1 MDNRPKLANTLADPT
16 DSSQTA
22 TLRPDYAQS
31 GHDLRKQAEELVRQR
46 TSISPHDIKEMSPE
60 KIQQI
65 FHELQVYQ
73 IEFQIQNEELRR
85 YQEVLEATRARYFD
99 IYDLAPVGYCTIS
112 EPGLIE
118 EANFTAATLLSVARG
133 ELIKKPISRFI
144 LKEDQDIYY
153 LHRKLLLETG
163 IPQVCDVRMVK
174 IDGSP
179 FWAQLN
185 IAATHN
191 ENSASIICFVFTDIT
206 EQKLAT
212 MTLKENEELFRKLF
226 QRHTTV
232 SLFLDAE
239 TGEIIDAND
248 AAVQFYGWP
257 IEVLKQMRI
266 QQINAL
272 PPEIVQ
278 AEMNKA
284 ASSERNCFEF
294 SHRRADG
301 SIRQVEVFSNTI
313 KISRKEFLFSIVHD
327 ITERKQEEARVRESE
342 DRFRSLFQDVPAV
355 AVQGYAPDGT
365 IHYWNR
371 ASELVYGYSAQEA
384 VGRNL
389 IKLIIPPE
397 MRQEVEL
404 AIRQM
409 AETGQPIPPSEM
421 SLMRKDG
428 SRVPIYSSH
437 TVVQVSGQVQELFC
451 IDIDFTQRKQAEE
464 SMRRSEACLQVAN
477 RELEEQ
483 NNELTVLWEKSRL
496 LGNELNAANHE
507 LKRQADELEA
517 SYKKLNQEKCL
528 LQSVMEALPVGLAI
542 TDAKGGTILSNNS
555 FEQIWGDPRP
565 ETQSV
570 DDYAAY
576 QAWWA
581 ETGDVVKPEE
591 WASAR
596 AIQKGETTVGQVMR
610 ILRFDGSEAFVIN
623 SASPV
628 HEKVGGIVGSVVV
641 IQDISELKRVEFALY
656 ESEQRLR
663 LFIEHAPAALA
674 MFDRDMR
681 YLCVSKRWLSDYGL
695 GSRDLCGLS
704 HYEVFPE
711 IPAQWKEI
719 YRRGLAGEILQE
731 DADCLE
737 RVDGSVQWVR
747 WEVRPWYSASGDVG
761 GIVIF
766 AEDITKRW
774 QAEDELRARNEDLTI
789 FNNAAVGRE
798 LRMIE
803 LKKEINDLCIK
814 VGEQPRYDLHVI
826 DEEQ

>member
-1 MDNRPKLANTLADPT
+1 MDNRPKQAITLADPT
-16 DSSQTA
+16 DSSPTI
-22 TLRPDYAQS
+22 TLRPDSAQYVD
-31 GHDLRKQAEELVRQR
+31 DLRKQAEAIVRQR
-46 TSISPHDIKEMSPE
+46 TELSLNDLKEMSPE

-73 IEFQIQNEELRR
+73 VEFEIQNEELRR
-85 YQEVLEATRARYFD
+85 NQEVLEATRASYFD
-99 IYDLAPVGYCTIS
+99 LYDLAPVGYCTIS

-118 EANFTAATLLSVARG
+118 EVNFTATTLLGVARG
-133 ELIKKPISRFI
+133 ELIKQPISRFI
-144 LKEDQDIYY
+144 FKEDQEVYY
-153 LHRKLLLETG
+153 LHRKLLLETN

-174 IDGSP
+174 KDGP
-179 FWAQLN
+179 VFWAHLN

-191 ENSASIICFVFTDIT
+191 ENGAPLIRFLLTDIT
-206 EQKLAT
+206 EQKLAA
-212 MTLKENEELFRKLF
+212 MTLMENEELFRKLF

-239 TGEIIDAND
+239 TGKIIDAND
-248 AAVQFYGWP
+248 AAVEFYGWP

-272 PPEIVQ
+272 PPEVVQ

-301 SIRQVEVFSNTI
+301 SIRLVEVFSNTI
-313 KISRKEFLFSIVHD
+313 KIARKEFLFSIVHD
-327 ITERKQEEARVRESE
+327 ITERKQEEARMRESE
-342 DRFRSLFQDVPAV
+342 ERFRNLFQDAPAV
-355 AVQGYAPDGT
+355 AVQGFAPDGT

-371 ASELVYGYSAQEA
+371 ASELIYGYSTQEA
-384 VGRNL
+384 VGRN
-389 IKLIIPPE
+389 IINLIIPPE

-409 AETGQPIPPSEM
+409 AETGQPMPPSEM

-437 TVVQVSGQVQELFC
+437 TVVQVSERVQELFC
-451 IDIDFTQRKQAEE
+451 IDIDLTQRKQAED
-464 SMRRSEACLQVAN
+464 SQRQSEARLQVAN

-483 NNELTVLWEKSRL
+483 NKELTVLWEKSRL
-496 LGNELNAANHE
+496 LGNELKAANHE
-507 LKRQADELEA
+507 LQHQADELEA
-517 SYKKLNQEKCL
+517 SNTKLINEKSL
-528 LQSVMEALPVGLAI
+528 LQAVMEALPVGLAI
-542 TDAKGGTILSNNS
+542 TDTLGGTLQSNS
-555 FEQIWGDPRP
+555 LFEKIWGDSRP
-565 ETQSV
+565 ETRSV
-570 DDYAAY
+570 DDYAVY
-576 QAWWA
+576 KAWWA
-581 ETGDVVKPEE
+581 ETGDVVAPEE

-610 ILRFDGSEAFVIN
+610 IQRFDGSEAFVIN

-628 HEKVGGIVGSVVV
+628 HEKGGGIVGSAVV
-641 IQDISELKRVEFALY
+641 IQDISELKRAEFALY

-681 YLCVSKRWLSDYGL
+681 YLSVSKRWLSDYGL
-695 GSRDLCGLS
+695 GSRDLGGLS

-711 IPAQWKEI
+711 IPAHWKEI
-719 YRRGLAGEILQE
+719 HRRGLAGEILQE

-737 RVDGSVQWVR
+737 RVDGSVQWVK

-761 GIVIF
+761 GIVISV
-766 AEDITKRW
+766 R
-774 QAEDELRARNEDLTI
+774 
-789 FNNAAVGRE
+789 
-798 LRMIE
+798 
-803 LKKEINDLCIK
+803 
-814 VGEQPRYDLHVI
+814 
-826 DEEQ
+826 